1 MLAEMERECNLRHY
15 FRNDG
20 CHTECGCELGGYT
33 CSRVY
38 VCAHTCV
45 YACAHT
51 CEGLTQVVALQSLPD
66 F

>member
-38 VCAHTCV
+38 
-45 YACAHT
+45 ACAHT